1 MSDAVLDVP
10 ATHDAIDGVPAPSA
24 NPALFGHAGI
34 KSFLAQAYQSG
45 QMHHALLLE
54 GPQGVGKATLAF
66 HLAGHMLRYPAEREA
81 PLALAVPD
89 YGVAPYR
96 QIAIGTHLALL
107 HISRPVDAKTGKFKT
122 GITVDEV
129 RRVTHFLN
137 RTAHDGS
144 WRIVIVDPAD
154 DMNRNAANALLKT
167 LEEPPQRTL
176 FILISHSSGRLL
188 PTIRSRCQS
197 IRFEPLARQDLVS
210 ALNAINLDAAQA
222 ADVDSLI
229 VHADGSVRKAALLLA
244 FGGLEI
250 SDTVDAILG
259 KPVLDVPKAHA
270 LATALSGRDAEIQ
283 YDLFLEDL
291 LARIAAKAR
300 LSAEKHDIA
309 QANRWSGLWND
320 MQNEAREAAA
330 FNLDRKQTVLIFLER
345 MHRALAGAR

>member
-1 MSDAVLDVP
+1 MNDAILDVP
-10 ATHDAIDGVPAPSA
+10 ATHDTIDGVPAPSA

-34 KSFLAQAYQSG
+34 RSFLAQSYQSG

-66 HLAGHMLRYPAEREA
+66 HLAGHMLKYPAEQGA
-81 PLALAVPD
+81 PLTLAEPD
-89 YGVAPYR
+89 FRVAPYR
-96 QIAIGTHLALL
+96 QLASGTHLSVL

-122 GITVDEV
+122 GITVDEI

-137 RTAHDGS
+137 RTAHDGG
-144 WRIVIVDPAD
+144 WRIVVVDPAD

-197 IRFEPLARQDLVS
+197 IRFEPLDRQDLLA
-210 ALNAINLDAAQA
+210 ALSAINLDAAQLP
-222 ADVDSLI
+222 DVDSL
-229 VHADGSVRKAALLLA
+229 VNHADGSVRKAALLLA

-250 SDTVDAILG
+250 AEAVDGILG
-259 KPVLDVPKAHA
+259 KPVFDVPKAHA

-283 YDLFLEDL
+283 YDLFLDDL
-291 LARIAAKAR
+291 LARIAVNAR
-300 LSAEKHDIA
+300 LAAEQGDTS
-309 QANRWSGLWND
+309 QANRWSGLWQD
-320 MQNEAREAAA
+320 MQNEAREAAS

-345 MHRALAGAR
+345 MHRAKA

>member
-10 ATHDAIDGVPAPSA
+10 VTHDAIDGVPAPSA

-34 KSFLAQAYQSG
+34 RAFLAQSYQSG

-66 HLAGHMLRYPAEREA
+66 HLAGHMLKYPQTSDAPPVLAE
-81 PLALAVPD
+81 PD
-89 YGVAPYR
+89 FGVAPYR
-96 QIAIGTHLALL
+96 QLATGTHLSIL
-107 HISRPVDAKTGKFKT
+107 HISRPFDAKTGKFKT
-122 GITVDEV
+122 GIPVEEI

-137 RTAHDGS
+137 RTSHDGA
-144 WRIVIVDPAD
+144 WRVVIVDPAD

-167 LEEPPQRTL
+167 LEEPPSRTL

-197 IRFEPLARQDLVS
+197 IRFEPLDRQDLVS
-210 ALNAINLDAAQA
+210 ALSAINLDTQA
-222 ADVDSLI
+222 LPDAEQLVI
-229 VHADGSVRKAALLLA
+229 HADGSVRKAALLLA

-250 SDTVDAILG
+250 AEAVDTILG
-259 KPVLDVPKAHA
+259 KPVFDVPKAHA

-283 YDLFLEDL
+283 YDLFLDDL
-291 LARIAAKAR
+291 LARIAARAR
-300 LSAEKHDIA
+300 LAAEQGDGRR
-309 QANRWSGLWND
+309 ANYWSLLWQD
-320 MQNEAREAAA
+320 MQNEAGDAAA

-345 MHRALAGAR
+345 MQRALAQST